1 MGLTKRG
8 KIWYIDYRAGG
19 RRYKEAIGP
28 SKRLAVSVLAKRR
41 TEIAENRF
49 LDVAKARETTFEQ
62 LAEAYMDWAWVNK
75 QSADRDERSIKTLA
89 RWFGGHL
96 ITAITPLALE
106 KYKRQRSKEVS
117 GSTVNRELAC
127 LKHMFSKGIA
137 WDMADDNP
145 VKKVR
150 MFKEPPG
157 RIRYLSHDEISRLLE
172 EATQHLKP
180 IIVVA
185 LLTGMRKSEILRL
198 TWKDLDFDRQIIHV
212 RNSKN
217 GEARQIA
224 MSHDVESLLGGLPR
238 VHTQVFTRAD
248 GNPVINIKTC
258 FERAVRLSQI
268 EDFSFHDL
276 RHTFASYMMM
286 NGAELLTVS
295 RILGHK
301 TINMTLRYAHLSP
314 SYQREAMNRLKII
327 NGPKMV
333 PSCILDR
340 TSRRLSRYPATN
352 AGVVELVD
360 TRDLKSLGLN
370 DRAGSNP
377 ASGTK

>member
-1 MGLTKRG
+1 MFQRPGDVMAVYKRK
-8 KIWYIDYRAGG
+8 KIWYIDYRANG
-19 RRYKEAIGP
+19 RRYKEAIGK
-28 SKRLAVSVLAKRR
+28 SKRLAEAVLAKRKA
-41 TEIAENRF
+41 EIAENRF

-62 LAEAYMDWAWVNK
+62 LSGAYMDWAWVNK
-75 QSADRDERSIKTLA
+75 QSADRDKRSIQTLA
-89 RWFGGHL
+89 RWFGARR
-96 ITAITPLALE
+96 ITEITPLSLE
-106 KYKRQRSKEVS
+106 KYKRQRSREVC

-127 LKHMFSKGIA
+127 LKHMFNKAIA
-137 WDMADDNP
+137 WDLADENP

-157 RIRYLSHDEISRLLE
+157 RVRYLSHDEISRLLDA
-172 EATQHLKP
+172 ATSHLKP
-180 IIVVA
+180 IIMVA

-198 TWKDLDFDRQIIHV
+198 NWKDLDFERQLIMV

-224 MSHDVESLLGGLPR
+224 MSHEVEAILSRLPR
-238 VHTQVFTRAD
+238 VHKQIFTRAD
-248 GNPVINIKTC
+248 SKPVLDIKTC
-258 FERAVRLSQI
+258 FERAVRLAKI

-314 SYQREAMNRLKII
+314 AFQRDAMNKLSIL

-333 PSCILDR
+333 PRPKADVAR
-340 TSRRLSRYPATN
+340 RRLTGYPATN

-360 TRDLKSLGLN
+360 TRDLKSLG
-370 DRAGSNP
+370 P
-377 ASGTK
+377 